1 MHHYTTPK
9 ALYTRVFV
17 GVELK
22 FECRLVTSL
31 GAGGVGSLRLRPPL
45 VDPSTAVP
53 SRPPRLLCWVLDLF
67 IYQSHKTLFP
77 LSLYSPMMRRAHRTI
92 IMAVLAQ
99 LDQGA
104 SLRPKPGGVR
114 QNFHL
119 FFDPLRFFLP
129 GLESSR
135 LRQKVKET

>member
-1 MHHYTTPK
+1 MHHHTTPK

-53 SRPPRLLCWVLDLF
+53 SRPPRLLCWVLDLL

-99 LDQGA
+99 LD
-104 SLRPKPGGVR
+104 RVR
-114 QNFHL
+114 H
-119 FFDPLRFFLP
+119 
-129 GLESSR
+129 
-135 LRQKVKET
+135 